1 MAIIE
6 ADFPQSRQARK
17 AKLEEILED
26 HRPISSVKAPWR
38 SYMIGDL
45 LVTIN
50 EDNSQ

>member
-1 MAIIE
+1 MATIG

-17 AKLEEILED
+17 AKLEEILEEQK
-26 HRPISSVKAPWR
+26 PISSVKVPGR